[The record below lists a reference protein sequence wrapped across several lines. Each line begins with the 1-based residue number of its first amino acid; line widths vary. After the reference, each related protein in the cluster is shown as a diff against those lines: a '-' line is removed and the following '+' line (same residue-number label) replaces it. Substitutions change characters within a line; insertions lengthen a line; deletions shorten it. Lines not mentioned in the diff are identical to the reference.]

1 MHILETRLMMTK
13 TETTSP
19 GIAPEIVSNLADLAA
34 HSDDSIVSRTLM
46 KSPAGSLTLF
56 AFDAGQHLSE
66 HTCPYDAIA
75 QVIGGTAE
83 IVIDGKPHEVT
94 AGQVLLMPANKP
106 HAVNANQRFKMV
118 LTMFKHE
125 KNVD

>member
-1 MHILETRLMMTK
+1 MTGTK
-13 TETTSP
+13 TTSP
-19 GIAPEIVSNLADLAA
+19 GLAPETVSELANLAA

-66 HTCPYDAIA
+66 HTCPYDATA
-75 QVIGGTAE
+75 HVIDGTAE
-83 IVIDGKPHEVT
+83 IVINGAPHEVA
-94 AGQVLLMPANKP
+94 AGQVVLMPANIP
-106 HAVNANQRFKMV
+106 HAVNAKQRFKMI

-125 KNVD
+125 KVSD

>member
-1 MHILETRLMMTK
+1 MTETK
-13 TETTSP
+13 TTNPGLPPET
-19 GIAPEIVSNLADLAA
+19 VSELADLAA

-75 QVIGGTAE
+75 H
-83 IVIDGKPHEVT
+83 VIDGTGEVVINGASHEVA
-94 AGQVLLMPANKP
+94 AGQVVLMPANVP
-106 HAVNANQRFKMV
+106 HAVNAKQCFKML

-125 KNVD
+125 KITD